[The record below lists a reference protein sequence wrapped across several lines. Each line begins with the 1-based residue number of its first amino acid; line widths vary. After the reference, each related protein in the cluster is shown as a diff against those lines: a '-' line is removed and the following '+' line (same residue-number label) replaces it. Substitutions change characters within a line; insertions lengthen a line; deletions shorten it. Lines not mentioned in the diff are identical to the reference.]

1 MTREKGGENA
11 MNEKLIREEAKKI
24 ENEFVRNILLSANRP
39 EMWTPQAVWN
49 LAKSIV
55 ELEEKVRRYES

>member
-1 MTREKGGENA
+1 